1 MKRDELSKRGYQRL
15 VVAPRLGSFL
25 TKRPGALVDGG
36 AEPIL
41 NNAPAPPLPELFD
54 CPNANGAFVVAGDA
68 GNPETL
74 PAGDAG

>member
-1 MKRDELSKRGYQRL
+1 M
-15 VVAPRLGSFL
+15 
-25 TKRPGALVDGG
+25 TKRPGAFMGGG
-36 AEPIL
+36 AEPML